1 MLSKIL
7 EICEDFICDISLD
20 NTPKDYYFELKYEDK
35 VIVSLVKIYECHDE
49 NDRVRHKRVYGKV
62 DELNIDLKEY
72 CNLIRM
78 IYEWKLMKGATGAIR
93 TERIVDR
100 IKILEIKD

>member
-7 EICEDFICDISLD
+7 DMCETLRSNITRGSM
-20 NTPKDYYFELKYEDK
+20 PKDYYFELNYEDK
-35 VIVSLVKIYECHDE
+35 AIISLVKIYECHDE
-49 NDRVRHKRVYGKV
+49 NDRVRHKNIYDEVE
-62 DELNIDLKEY
+62 ELNINLKEY

-78 IYEWKLMKGATGAIR
+78 IYEWKLMKGKTAAIR

>member
-7 EICEDFICDISLD
+7 DICKELRLDITL
-20 NTPKDYYFELKYEDK
+20 NNMLKDYYFELKYEDK
-35 VIVSLVKIYECHDE
+35 AIISLVKIYKYHDE
-49 NDRVRHKRVYGKV
+49 NDRVRHKKVYDKC
-62 DELNIDLKEY
+62 DELNMNLKEY

-78 IYEWKLMKGATGAIR
+78 IYEWKLMKGKTAAIR